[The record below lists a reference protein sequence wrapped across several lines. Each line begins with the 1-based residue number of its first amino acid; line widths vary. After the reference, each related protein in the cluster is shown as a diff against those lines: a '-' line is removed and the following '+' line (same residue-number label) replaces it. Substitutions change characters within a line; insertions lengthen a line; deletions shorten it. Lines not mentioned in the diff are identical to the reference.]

1 MKTKEWYRKGMTALC
16 MVGLSMTIAGCS
28 GYQKTDADA
37 ETSQETDIEE
47 ETSKTTESKD
57 KSEADE
63 NDADADEIK
72 EAADELLSD
81 ALNKEE
87 TKTPDLTNATK
98 ITLSDQNI
106 DVSGEGVEV
115 SDNEISIVKGGS
127 YLITGTLSDGN
138 VVVNAPDEEV
148 ILVLDQA
155 EITSS
160 DTSALYV
167 YKSEETTVYLAE
179 GSTNTLT
186 DAAEYSYDGEYASED
201 DDEPNA
207 CVYSKSDL
215 VIAGKGTLTV
225 KANYK
230 NGITGKDDL
239 VIENATLF
247 VDAVNHGV
255 TGKDNCIVKNADLT
269 ITSTKDALRSTND
282 SDEEKGNIVVTG
294 SSLKIDSDE
303 DGIQAENIL
312 VMNESTCDVK
322 TGDGG
327 TVTKKAGN
335 MAMGAPG
342 ADRMRP
348 DDSGNDQNG
357 ADDSQSQSNMGDNQ
371 KNMGGNQPDN
381 SQNNTGDNQN
391 DLGGNQPDNSGN
403 NQNSTDTSQKNIDK
417 NQNNTGNDEKNTD
430 ENENTTSDSQ
440 DDTSMKGIKG
450 IQGIV
455 VYNGTYQFDCEDDA
469 IHSNGVVIIEDGSYE
484 IATGDDAIHA
494 DDAVVVEDGNI
505 EISECYEGIEG
516 KTVDIHGGTIN
527 ITSEDD
533 GINAA
538 DGSSSAEGGQ
548 APFQATEGCY
558 IQISGGVINIDADGD
573 GVDSNGDLYVSGGEL
588 YISGPENDGNS
599 ALDYDGSASISGGI
613 VVAAGYSGMAQNFGS
628 DSTQGSILVTF
639 DTALTD
645 TSSMEIILTDE
656 SGQTLLS
663 YTPAKS
669 YKCVVLSCPELAAG
683 NTYTVSAG
691 DQSTEVTMDSLI
703 YGETKGMGGTGGMGK
718 PGDDMGA
725 PDGTDRPE
733 LPEGMEPPEGM
744 EKPDGMEPPDGTERP
759 EKPDGTAPSEKTD
772 QNTDNKQ

>member
-16 MVGLSMTIAGCS
+16 MVGLSVTMAGCS
-28 GYQKTDADA
+28 GYQKTDTGA
-37 ETSQETDIEE
+37 ETST
-47 ETSKTTESKD
+47 TTESKD
-57 KSEADE
+57 QSDADE
-63 NDADADEIK
+63 NSADTDEIK
-72 EAADELLSD
+72 KAADELLSE

-87 TKTPDLTNATK
+87 TKEPDLVNAAK

-106 DVSGEGVEV
+106 DVSGEGVDV
-115 SDNEISIVKGGS
+115 ADGEISIVKGGT

-148 ILVLDQA
+148 VLVLDQA

-186 DAAEYSYDGEYASED
+186 DAASYSYDGEYASED

-239 VIENATLF
+239 VIENATVT

-255 TGKDNCIVKNADLT
+255 TGKDDCIVKNADLT

-294 SSLKIDSDE
+294 SGLKIDSDE

-322 TGDGG
+322 TH
-327 TVTKKAGN
+327 
-335 MAMGAPG
+335 
-342 ADRMRP
+342 
-348 DDSGNDQNG
+348 
-357 ADDSQSQSNMGDNQ
+357 
-371 KNMGGNQPDN
+371 
-381 SQNNTGDNQN
+381 NT
-391 DLGGNQPDNSGN
+391 
-403 NQNSTDTSQKNIDK
+403 I
-417 NQNNTGNDEKNTD
+417 
-430 ENENTTSDSQ
+430 SDSQ
-440 DDTSMKGIKG
+440 DDTSLKGIKG

-455 VYNGTYQFDCEDDA
+455 VYNGTYRFDCEDDA

-484 IATGDDAIHA
+484 ITAGDDAIHA

-505 EISECYEGIEG
+505 EINECYEGIEG
-516 KTVDIHGGTIN
+516 KTIDINGGTIN

-538 DGSSSAEGGQ
+538 DGSASGEGGQ

-558 IQISGGVINIDADGD
+558 VRIAGGVISIDAKGD
-573 GVDSNGDLYVSGGEL
+573 GVDTNGTLHVSGGEL
-588 YISGPENDGNS
+588 YVSGPENDGNS

-613 VVAAGYSGMAQNFGS
+613 VAAAGYSGMAQNFGS
-628 DSTQGSILVTF
+628 DSTQGSIMVTF
-639 DTALTD
+639 DTALTE
-645 TSSMEIILTDE
+645 TSEMEITLTDE
-656 SGQTLLS
+656 SGKTLLT

-669 YKCVVLSCPELAAG
+669 YNCVVLSCPELAVG

-691 DQSTEVTMDSLI
+691 EQSKEATMDSLI
-703 YGETKGMGGTGGMGK
+703 YGETKGMGGPGGMGK
-718 PGDDMGA
+718 HGGDMEA
-725 PDGTDRPE
+725 PDGTERPE
-733 LPEGMEPPEGM
+733 LPEGMEPPEGTERPAVT
-744 EKPDGMEPPDGTERP
+744 EKPNGMEPPDGAEGTKNSEDMGSS
-759 EKPDGTAPSEKTD
+759 EKTDQKTD

>member
-16 MVGLSMTIAGCS
+16 MVGLSVTMAGCS
-28 GYQKTDADA
+28 GYQKTDTGA
-37 ETSQETDIEE
+37 ETSQETDIKE
-47 ETSKTTESKD
+47 ETSTTTESKD
-57 KSEADE
+57 QSDADE
-63 NDADADEIK
+63 NSADTDEIK
-72 EAADELLSD
+72 KAADELLSE

-87 TKTPDLTNATK
+87 TKEPDLVNAAK

-106 DVSGEGVEV
+106 DVSGEGVDV
-115 SDNEISIVKGGS
+115 ADGEISIVKGGT

-148 ILVLDQA
+148 VLVLDQA

-186 DAAEYSYDGEYASED
+186 DAASYSYDGEYASED

-239 VIENATLF
+239 VIENATVT

-255 TGKDNCIVKNADLT
+255 TGKDDCIVKNADLA

-294 SSLKIDSDE
+294 SGLKLDSDE

-312 VMNESTCDVK
+312 VMNESTCDIK
-322 TGDGG
+322 TH
-327 TVTKKAGN
+327 
-335 MAMGAPG
+335 
-342 ADRMRP
+342 
-348 DDSGNDQNG
+348 
-357 ADDSQSQSNMGDNQ
+357 
-371 KNMGGNQPDN
+371 
-381 SQNNTGDNQN
+381 NT
-391 DLGGNQPDNSGN
+391 
-403 NQNSTDTSQKNIDK
+403 I
-417 NQNNTGNDEKNTD
+417 
-430 ENENTTSDSQ
+430 SDSQ
-440 DDTSMKGIKG
+440 DDTSLKGIKG

-455 VYNGTYQFDCEDDA
+455 VYNGIYRFDCEDDA
-469 IHSNGVVIIEDGSYE
+469 VHSNGVVIIEDGSYE
-484 IATGDDAIHA
+484 IAAGDDAIHA

-505 EISECYEGIEG
+505 EINECYEGIEG
-516 KTVDIHGGTIN
+516 KTIDINGGTIN
-527 ITSEDD
+527 IISEDD

-538 DGSSSAEGGQ
+538 DGSSSGEGDQ
-548 APFQATEGCY
+548 APFQAAEGCY
-558 IQISGGVINIDADGD
+558 VRIAGGVTSIDAKGD
-573 GVDSNGDLYVSGGEL
+573 GVDTNGTLHVSGGEL
-588 YISGPENDGNS
+588 YVSGPENDGNS

-613 VVAAGYSGMAQNFGS
+613 VAAAGYSGMAQNFGS
-628 DSTQGSILVTF
+628 NSTQGSIMVTF
-639 DTALTD
+639 DTALTEA
-645 TSSMEIILTDE
+645 SEMEITLTDE
-656 SGQTLLS
+656 SGKTLLT

-669 YKCVVLSCPELAAG
+669 YNCVVLSCPELAVG

-691 DQSTEVTMDSLI
+691 EQSVEVTMDSLI
-703 YGETKGMGGTGGMGK
+703 YGETKGMGGPGGMGR
-718 PGDDMGA
+718 PDGDMEA
-725 PDGTDRPE
+725 PDGTERPE

-744 EKPDGMEPPDGTERP
+744 ERPDGTEKPNGVEPPDGAEGLKNP
-759 EKPDGTAPSEKTD
+759 EDMGSSEKTDQKTD

>member
-16 MVGLSMTIAGCS
+16 MVGLSVTMAGCS
-28 GYQKTDADA
+28 GYQKTDTGA
-37 ETSQETDIEE
+37 ETSQETDIKE
-47 ETSKTTESKD
+47 ETSTTTESKD
-57 KSEADE
+57 QSDADE
-63 NDADADEIK
+63 NSADTDEIK
-72 EAADELLSD
+72 KAADELLSE

-87 TKTPDLTNATK
+87 TKEPDLVNAAK

-106 DVSGEGVEV
+106 DVSGEGVDV
-115 SDNEISIVKGGS
+115 ADGEISIVKGGT

-148 ILVLDQA
+148 VLVLDQA

-186 DAAEYSYDGEYASED
+186 DAASYSYDGEYASED

-239 VIENATLF
+239 VIENATVT

-255 TGKDNCIVKNADLT
+255 TGKDDCIVKNADLA

-294 SSLKIDSDE
+294 SGLKLDSDE

-312 VMNESTCDVK
+312 VMNESTCDIK
-322 TGDGG
+322 TH
-327 TVTKKAGN
+327 
-335 MAMGAPG
+335 
-342 ADRMRP
+342 
-348 DDSGNDQNG
+348 
-357 ADDSQSQSNMGDNQ
+357 
-371 KNMGGNQPDN
+371 
-381 SQNNTGDNQN
+381 NT
-391 DLGGNQPDNSGN
+391 
-403 NQNSTDTSQKNIDK
+403 I
-417 NQNNTGNDEKNTD
+417 
-430 ENENTTSDSQ
+430 SDSQ
-440 DDTSMKGIKG
+440 DDTSLKGIKG

-455 VYNGTYQFDCEDDA
+455 VYNGIYRFDCEDDA
-469 IHSNGVVIIEDGSYE
+469 VHSNGVVIIEDGSYE
-484 IATGDDAIHA
+484 IAAGDDAIHA

-505 EISECYEGIEG
+505 EINECYEGIEG
-516 KTVDIHGGTIN
+516 KTIDINGGTIN
-527 ITSEDD
+527 IISEDD

-538 DGSSSAEGGQ
+538 DGSSSGEGDQ
-548 APFQATEGCY
+548 APFQAAEGCY
-558 IQISGGVINIDADGD
+558 VRIAGGVTSIDAKGD
-573 GVDSNGDLYVSGGEL
+573 GVDTNGTLHVSGGEL
-588 YISGPENDGNS
+588 YVSGPENDGNS

-613 VVAAGYSGMAQNFGS
+613 VAAAGYSGMAQNFGS
-628 DSTQGSILVTF
+628 NSTQGSIMVTF
-639 DTALTD
+639 DTALTEA
-645 TSSMEIILTDE
+645 SEMEITLTDE
-656 SGQTLLS
+656 SGKTLLT

-669 YKCVVLSCPELAAG
+669 YNCVVLSCPELAVG

-691 DQSTEVTMDSLI
+691 EQSVEVTMDSLI
-703 YGETKGMGGTGGMGK
+703 YGETKGMGGPGGMGR
-718 PGDDMGA
+718 PDGDMEA
-725 PDGTDRPE
+725 PDGTERPELPEGMEAPDGTERPE

-744 EKPDGMEPPDGTERP
+744 ERPDGTEKPNGVEPPDGAEGLKNP
-759 EKPDGTAPSEKTD
+759 EDMGSSEKTDQKTD

>member
-1 MKTKEWYRKGMTALC
+1 MKTKEWYRKGMTTLC
-16 MVGLSMTIAGCS
+16 MVGLSVTMAGCN
-28 GYQKTDADA
+28 GYEKTDTGA
-37 ETSQETDIEE
+37 ETSQETEIKE
-47 ETSKTTESKD
+47 ETSTTTESKD
-57 KSEADE
+57 QSDADE
-63 NDADADEIK
+63 NSADMDEIK
-72 EAADELLSD
+72 KAADELLSE

-87 TKTPDLTNATK
+87 TKEPDLVNATK

-115 SDNEISIVKGGS
+115 DGGEISIVKGGT

-148 ILVLDQA
+148 VLVLDQA

-186 DAAEYSYDGEYASED
+186 DAASYSYDGEYASED

-239 VIENATLF
+239 VIENATVT

-255 TGKDNCIVKNADLT
+255 TGKDDCIVKNADLT

-294 SSLKIDSDE
+294 SGLKLDSDE

-322 TGDGG
+322 TH
-327 TVTKKAGN
+327 
-335 MAMGAPG
+335 
-342 ADRMRP
+342 
-348 DDSGNDQNG
+348 
-357 ADDSQSQSNMGDNQ
+357 
-371 KNMGGNQPDN
+371 
-381 SQNNTGDNQN
+381 NTIN
-391 DLGGNQPDNSGN
+391 
-403 NQNSTDTSQKNIDK
+403 
-417 NQNNTGNDEKNTD
+417 
-430 ENENTTSDSQ
+430 DSQ
-440 DDTSMKGIKG
+440 DDTSLKGIKG

-455 VYNGTYQFDCEDDA
+455 VYSGTYRFDCEDDA

-484 IATGDDAIHA
+484 IAAGDDAIHA

-505 EISECYEGIEG
+505 EINECYEGIEG
-516 KTVDIHGGTIN
+516 KTIDINGGTIN

-538 DGSSSAEGGQ
+538 DGSSFGEGGQ

-558 IQISGGVINIDADGD
+558 VRIAGGVTSIDAKGD
-573 GVDSNGDLYVSGGEL
+573 GVDTNGPLHVSGGEL
-588 YISGPENDGNS
+588 YVSGPENDGNS

-613 VVAAGYSGMAQNFGS
+613 VAAAGYSGMAQNFGS
-628 DSTQGSILVTF
+628 DSTQGSIMVTF
-639 DTALTD
+639 DTALTE
-645 TSSMEIILTDE
+645 TSEMEITLTDE
-656 SGQTLLS
+656 SGKTLLT

-669 YKCVVLSCPELAAG
+669 YNCVVLSCPELAVG

-691 DQSTEVTMDSLI
+691 EQSVEVTMDSLI
-703 YGETKGMGGTGGMGK
+703 YGETKGMGGPGGMGR
-718 PGDDMGA
+718 PDGDMEAPDGTERPELPEGMEA

-744 EKPDGMEPPDGTERP
+744 ERPDGTEKPNGMEPPDGAEGP
-759 EKPDGTAPSEKTD
+759 ENPEDMGSSEKTDQKTD

>member
-16 MVGLSMTIAGCS
+16 MVGLSVTMAGCS
-28 GYQKTDADA
+28 GYQKTDTGA
-37 ETSQETDIEE
+37 ETSQETDIKE
-47 ETSKTTESKD
+47 ETSTTTETKD
-57 KSEADE
+57 QSDADE
-63 NDADADEIK
+63 NSVDTDEIK
-72 EAADELLSD
+72 KAADELLSE

-87 TKTPDLTNATK
+87 TKEPDLVNATK

-115 SDNEISIVKGGS
+115 ADGEISIVKGGT

-148 ILVLDQA
+148 VLVLDQA

-186 DAAEYSYDGEYASED
+186 DAASYSYDGEYASED

-239 VIENATLF
+239 VIENATVT

-255 TGKDNCIVKNADLT
+255 TGKDDCIVKNADLT

-294 SSLKIDSDE
+294 SGLKIDSDE

-312 VMNESTCDVK
+312 VMNERTCDVK
-322 TGDGG
+322 TH
-327 TVTKKAGN
+327 
-335 MAMGAPG
+335 
-342 ADRMRP
+342 
-348 DDSGNDQNG
+348 
-357 ADDSQSQSNMGDNQ
+357 
-371 KNMGGNQPDN
+371 
-381 SQNNTGDNQN
+381 
-391 DLGGNQPDNSGN
+391 
-403 NQNSTDTSQKNIDK
+403 
-417 NQNNTGNDEKNTD
+417 
-430 ENENTTSDSQ
+430 NTTSDSQ

-455 VYNGTYQFDCEDDA
+455 VYSGTYRFDCEDDA
-469 IHSNGVVIIEDGSYE
+469 VHSNGVVIIEDGSCE
-484 IATGDDAIHA
+484 ITAGDDAIHA

-505 EISECYEGIEG
+505 EINECYEGIEG
-516 KTVDIHGGTIN
+516 KTIDINGGTIN

-538 DGSSSAEGGQ
+538 DGSSSGEGGQ

-558 IQISGGVINIDADGD
+558 VRIAGGVTSIDAKGD
-573 GVDSNGDLYVSGGEL
+573 GVDTNGTLYVSGGEL
-588 YISGPENDGNS
+588 YVSGPENDGNS

-613 VVAAGYSGMAQNFGS
+613 VAAAGYSGMAQNFGS
-628 DSTQGSILVTF
+628 DSTQGSIMVTF
-639 DTALTD
+639 DTALTEV
-645 TSSMEIILTDE
+645 SEMEITLTDE
-656 SGQTLLS
+656 SGKTLLT

-669 YKCVVLSCPELAAG
+669 YNCVVLSCPELAVG

-691 DQSTEVTMDSLI
+691 EQSKEATMDSLI
-703 YGETKGMGGTGGMGK
+703 YGETKGMGGPGGMGR
-718 PGDDMGA
+718 PDGDMEA
-725 PDGTDRPE
+725 PDGTERPE

-744 EKPDGMEPPDGTERP
+744 ERPDGTEKPNGMEPPDWAEGLKNP
-759 EKPDGTAPSEKTD
+759 EDMGSSEKTD

>member
-16 MVGLSMTIAGCS
+16 MVGLSVTMAGCS
-28 GYQKTDADA
+28 GYQKTDTGA
-37 ETSQETDIEE
+37 ETST
-47 ETSKTTESKD
+47 TTESKD
-57 KSEADE
+57 QSDADE
-63 NDADADEIK
+63 NSADTDEIK
-72 EAADELLSD
+72 KAADELLSE

-87 TKTPDLTNATK
+87 TKEPDLVNAAK

-106 DVSGEGVEV
+106 DVSGEGVDV
-115 SDNEISIVKGGS
+115 ADGEISIVKGGT

-148 ILVLDQA
+148 VLVLDQA

-186 DAAEYSYDGEYASED
+186 DAASYSYDGEYASED

-239 VIENATLF
+239 VIENATVT

-255 TGKDNCIVKNADLT
+255 TGKDDCIVKNADLT

-294 SSLKIDSDE
+294 SGLKIDSDE

-322 TGDGG
+322 TH
-327 TVTKKAGN
+327 
-335 MAMGAPG
+335 
-342 ADRMRP
+342 
-348 DDSGNDQNG
+348 
-357 ADDSQSQSNMGDNQ
+357 
-371 KNMGGNQPDN
+371 
-381 SQNNTGDNQN
+381 NT
-391 DLGGNQPDNSGN
+391 
-403 NQNSTDTSQKNIDK
+403 I
-417 NQNNTGNDEKNTD
+417 
-430 ENENTTSDSQ
+430 SDSQ
-440 DDTSMKGIKG
+440 DDTSLKGIKG

-455 VYNGTYQFDCEDDA
+455 VYSGTYRFDCEDDA
-469 IHSNGVVIIEDGSYE
+469 IHSNGVVIIEEGSYE

-505 EISECYEGIEG
+505 EINECYEGIEG
-516 KTVDIHGGTIN
+516 KTIDINGGTIN
-527 ITSEDD
+527 IISEDD

-538 DGSSSAEGGQ
+538 DGSASGEGGQ

-558 IQISGGVINIDADGD
+558 VRIAGGVTSIDAKGD
-573 GVDSNGDLYVSGGEL
+573 GVDTNGTLHVSGGEL
-588 YISGPENDGNS
+588 YVSGPENDGNS

-613 VVAAGYSGMAQNFGS
+613 VAAAGYSGMAQNFGS
-628 DSTQGSILVTF
+628 DSTQGSIMVTF
-639 DTALTD
+639 DTALTE
-645 TSSMEIILTDE
+645 TSEMEITLTDE
-656 SGQTLLS
+656 SGKTLLT

-669 YKCVVLSCPELAAG
+669 YNCVVLSCPELAVG

-691 DQSTEVTMDSLI
+691 EQSKEATMDSLI
-703 YGETKGMGGTGGMGK
+703 YGETKGMGGPGGMGK
-718 PGDDMGA
+718 HGGDMEA
-725 PDGTDRPE
+725 PDGTERPE

-744 EKPDGMEPPDGTERP
+744 ERPDGTEKPNGMEPPDGAEGLKNP
-759 EKPDGTAPSEKTD
+759 EDVGSSEKTDQKTD

>member
-1 MKTKEWYRKGMTALC
+1 MLLIFYKGKCNIRTGSS
-16 MVGLSMTIAGCS
+16 VFDGIVQQNGL
-28 GYQKTDADA
+28 K
-37 ETSQETDIEE
+37 
-47 ETSKTTESKD
+47 K
-57 KSEADE
+57 
-63 NDADADEIK
+63 
-72 EAADELLSD
+72 AADELLSD

-87 TKTPDLTNATK
+87 TKEPKLVNATK

-106 DVSGEGVEV
+106 DVSGEGVKV
-115 SDNEISIVKGGS
+115 ADGEISIEKGGT

-148 ILVLDQA
+148 VLVLDQA

-167 YKSEETTVYLAE
+167 YESEETTVYLAE

-186 DAAEYSYDGEYASED
+186 DAASYSYDGEYASED

-239 VIENATLF
+239 VIENATVT

-255 TGKDNCIVKNADLT
+255 TGKDDCIVKNADLT

-322 TGDGG
+322 TGNGG

-357 ADDSQSQSNMGDNQ
+357 ADDSQSQSNTGD
-371 KNMGGNQPDN
+371 
-381 SQNNTGDNQN
+381 SQNNM
-391 DLGGNQPDNSGN
+391 GGNQPDNSGN
-403 NQNSTDTSQKNIDK
+403 NQNNADMSQKNIDG
-417 NQNNTGNDEKNTD
+417 NQNNTDNNQKNTD
-430 ENENTTSDSQ
+430 ENGNTTSDSQ
-440 DDTSMKGIKG
+440 DDTSLKGIKG

-455 VYNGTYQFDCEDDA
+455 VYNGTYRFDCEDDA
-469 IHSNGVVIIEDGSYE
+469 IHSNGVVIIEDGSCE
-484 IATGDDAIHA
+484 IATGGDAIHA
-494 DDAVVVEDGNI
+494 DDAVDVEDGNI
-505 EISECYEGIEG
+505 EINECYEGIEG
-516 KTVDIHGGTIN
+516 KTIDINGGTIN
-527 ITSEDD
+527 IISEDD

-538 DGSSSAEGGQ
+538 DGSSSGEGGQ

-558 IQISGGVINIDADGD
+558 VRIAGGVTSIDAKGD
-573 GVDSNGDLYVSGGEL
+573 GVDTNGTLHVSDGEL
-588 YISGPENDGNS
+588 YVSGPENDGNS

-613 VVAAGYSGMAQNFGS
+613 VAAAGYSGMAQNFGS
-628 DSTQGSILVTF
+628 DSTQGSIMVTF
-639 DTALTD
+639 DTALTEA
-645 TSSMEIILTDE
+645 SEMEITLTDE
-656 SGQTLLS
+656 SGKTLLT

-669 YKCVVLSCPELAAG
+669 YNCVVLSCPELAVG
-683 NTYTVSAG
+683 NTYAVSA
-691 DQSTEVTMDSLI
+691 
-703 YGETKGMGGTGGMGK
+703 
-718 PGDDMGA
+718 
-725 PDGTDRPE
+725 
-733 LPEGMEPPEGM
+733 
-744 EKPDGMEPPDGTERP
+744 
-759 EKPDGTAPSEKTD
+759 
-772 QNTDNKQ
+772 

>member
-1 MKTKEWYRKGMTALC
+1 MKTKEWYKRGMTALC

-37 ETSQETDIEE
+37 ETSQETDIKE
-47 ETSKTTESKD
+47 ETATAMESKD
-57 KSEADE
+57 KSDADE

-87 TKTPDLTNATK
+87 TKEPDLANATK

-106 DVSGEGVEV
+106 DVSGDGVEV
-115 SDNEISIVKGGS
+115 ADGEISIVKGGT
-127 YLITGTLSDGN
+127 YLITGTLTDGN

-148 ILVLDQA
+148 VLVLDQA

-160 DTSALYV
+160 DNSALYV
-167 YKSEETTVYLAE
+167 YKSEETAIYLAE

-186 DAAEYSYDGEYASED
+186 DVASYSYDGEYASED

-239 VIENATLF
+239 VIENVTVT
-247 VDAVNHGV
+247 VDALNHGV

-282 SDEEKGNIVVTG
+282 SDEDKGNIVVTG
-294 SSLKIDSDE
+294 SSLKIDTDE

-342 ADRMRP
+342 AD
-348 DDSGNDQNG
+348 
-357 ADDSQSQSNMGDNQ
+357 
-371 KNMGGNQPDN
+371 
-381 SQNNTGDNQN
+381 
-391 DLGGNQPDNSGN
+391 
-403 NQNSTDTSQKNIDK
+403 
-417 NQNNTGNDEKNTD
+417 E
-430 ENENTTSDSQ
+430 SQ

-505 EISECYEGIEG
+505 KINECYEGIEG
-516 KTVDIHGGTIN
+516 KTIDINGGTIN

-538 DGSSSAEGGQ
+538 DGSSSGEGGQ
-548 APFQATEGCY
+548 APFQVTEGCY
-558 IQISGGVINIDADGD
+558 IQINGGVINIDADGD

-599 ALDYDGSASISGGI
+599 ALDYDGSASVSGGI
-613 VVAAGYSGMAQNFGS
+613 VAAAGYSGMAQNFGS
-628 DSTQGSILVTF
+628 DSTQGSIMVSF
-639 DTALTD
+639 DNALTED
-645 TSSMEIILTDE
+645 SEMEITLTDE
-656 SGQTLLS
+656 SGKTLLS
-663 YTPAKS
+663 YTPSKS
-669 YKCVVLSCPELAAG
+669 YDCVVLSCHELAVG

-691 DQSTEVTMDSLI
+691 EQSTEVTMDSLI
-703 YGETKGMGGTGGMGK
+703 YGETKGMGGPGDMGK
-718 PGDDMGA
+718 PGGDMEA

-733 LPEGMEPPEGM
+733 LPDGMEPPEGM
-744 EKPDGMEPPDGTERP
+744 EKPDGMEPPDGSERL
-759 EKPDGTAPSEKTD
+759 EKPDGMEPTEKTD
-772 QNTDNKQ
+772 

>member
-16 MVGLSMTIAGCS
+16 MVGLSVTMAGCS
-28 GYQKTDADA
+28 GYQKTYTGA
-37 ETSQETDIEE
+37 ETST
-47 ETSKTTESKD
+47 TTESKD
-57 KSEADE
+57 QSDADE
-63 NDADADEIK
+63 NSADTDEIK
-72 EAADELLSD
+72 KAADELLSEV
-81 ALNKEE
+81 LNKEE
-87 TKTPDLTNATK
+87 TKEPDLVNAAK

-115 SDNEISIVKGGS
+115 ADGEISIVKGGT

-148 ILVLDQA
+148 VLVLDQA

-186 DAAEYSYDGEYASED
+186 DAASYSYDGEYASED

-239 VIENATLF
+239 VIENATVT

-255 TGKDNCIVKNADLT
+255 TGKDDCIVKNADLT

-294 SSLKIDSDE
+294 SGLKIDSDE

-322 TGDGG
+322 TH
-327 TVTKKAGN
+327 
-335 MAMGAPG
+335 
-342 ADRMRP
+342 
-348 DDSGNDQNG
+348 
-357 ADDSQSQSNMGDNQ
+357 
-371 KNMGGNQPDN
+371 
-381 SQNNTGDNQN
+381 NT
-391 DLGGNQPDNSGN
+391 
-403 NQNSTDTSQKNIDK
+403 I
-417 NQNNTGNDEKNTD
+417 
-430 ENENTTSDSQ
+430 SDSQ
-440 DDTSMKGIKG
+440 DDTSLKGIKG

-455 VYNGTYQFDCEDDA
+455 VYNGTYRFDCEDDA

-484 IATGDDAIHA
+484 ITAGDDAIHA

-505 EISECYEGIEG
+505 EINECYEGIEG
-516 KTVDIHGGTIN
+516 KTIDINGGTIN

-538 DGSSSAEGGQ
+538 DGSASGEGGQ

-558 IQISGGVINIDADGD
+558 VRIAGGVTSIDAKGD
-573 GVDSNGDLYVSGGEL
+573 GVDTNGTLHVSGGEL
-588 YISGPENDGNS
+588 YVSGPENDGNS

-613 VVAAGYSGMAQNFGS
+613 VAAAGYSGMAQNFGS
-628 DSTQGSILVTF
+628 DSTQGSIMVTF
-639 DTALTD
+639 DTALTEA
-645 TSSMEIILTDE
+645 SEMEITLTDE
-656 SGQTLLS
+656 SGKTLLT

-669 YKCVVLSCPELAAG
+669 YSCVVLSCPELAVG

-691 DQSTEVTMDSLI
+691 EQSVEVTMDSLI
-703 YGETKGMGGTGGMGK
+703 YGETKGMGGPGGMGR
-718 PGDDMGA
+718 PDGDMEA
-725 PDGTDRPE
+725 PDGTERPE

-744 EKPDGMEPPDGTERP
+744 ERPDGTEKPNGMEPPDGAEGLKNP
-759 EKPDGTAPSEKTD
+759 ENMGSSEKTD

>member
-16 MVGLSMTIAGCS
+16 MVGLSVTMAGCS
-28 GYQKTDADA
+28 GYQKTDTGA
-37 ETSQETDIEE
+37 ETST
-47 ETSKTTESKD
+47 TTESKD
-57 KSEADE
+57 QSDTDE
-63 NDADADEIK
+63 NSADTDEIK
-72 EAADELLSD
+72 KAADELLSE

-87 TKTPDLTNATK
+87 TKEPDLVNAAK

-115 SDNEISIVKGGS
+115 ADGEISIVKGGT

-138 VVVNAPDEEV
+138 VVVNASDEEV
-148 ILVLDQA
+148 VLVLDQA

-186 DAAEYSYDGEYASED
+186 DAASYSYDGEYASED

-239 VIENATLF
+239 VIENATVT

-255 TGKDNCIVKNADLT
+255 TGKDDCIVKNADLT

-294 SSLKIDSDE
+294 SGLKLDSDE

-322 TGDGG
+322 TH
-327 TVTKKAGN
+327 
-335 MAMGAPG
+335 
-342 ADRMRP
+342 
-348 DDSGNDQNG
+348 
-357 ADDSQSQSNMGDNQ
+357 
-371 KNMGGNQPDN
+371 
-381 SQNNTGDNQN
+381 NT
-391 DLGGNQPDNSGN
+391 
-403 NQNSTDTSQKNIDK
+403 I
-417 NQNNTGNDEKNTD
+417 
-430 ENENTTSDSQ
+430 SDSQ
-440 DDTSMKGIKG
+440 DDTSLKGIKG

-455 VYNGTYQFDCEDDA
+455 VYSGTYRFDCEDDA

-484 IATGDDAIHA
+484 IAAGDDAIHA
-494 DDAVVVEDGNI
+494 DNAVVVEDGNI
-505 EISECYEGIEG
+505 EINECYEGIEG
-516 KTVDIHGGTIN
+516 KTIDINGGTIN
-527 ITSEDD
+527 IISEDD

-538 DGSSSAEGGQ
+538 DGSASGEGGQ

-558 IQISGGVINIDADGD
+558 VRIAGGVTSIDAKGD
-573 GVDSNGDLYVSGGEL
+573 GVDTNGTLHVSGGEL
-588 YISGPENDGNS
+588 YVSGPENDGNS

-613 VVAAGYSGMAQNFGS
+613 VAAAGYSGMAQNFGS
-628 DSTQGSILVTF
+628 DSTQGSIMVTF
-639 DTALTD
+639 DTALTE
-645 TSSMEIILTDE
+645 TSEMEITLTDE
-656 SGQTLLS
+656 SGKTLLT

-669 YKCVVLSCPELAAG
+669 YNCVVLSCPELAVG

-691 DQSTEVTMDSLI
+691 EQSKEATMDSLI
-703 YGETKGMGGTGGMGK
+703 YGETKGMGGPGGMGR
-718 PGDDMGA
+718 PDGDMEAPDGTKRPELPEGMEA

-733 LPEGMEPPEGM
+733 LPEGMEPPEGTERPAVT
-744 EKPDGMEPPDGTERP
+744 EKPNGMEPPDGAEGTKNSEDMGSS
-759 EKPDGTAPSEKTD
+759 EKTDQKTD

>member
-16 MVGLSMTIAGCS
+16 MVGLSVTMAGCS
-28 GYQKTDADA
+28 GYQKTDTGA
-37 ETSQETDIEE
+37 ETST
-47 ETSKTTESKD
+47 TTESKD
-57 KSEADE
+57 QY
-63 NDADADEIK
+63 DADKNSADTDEIRK
-72 EAADELLSD
+72 AADELLSE

-87 TKTPDLTNATK
+87 TKEPDLVNATK

-115 SDNEISIVKGGS
+115 AEGEISIVKGGT

-148 ILVLDQA
+148 VLVLDQA

-186 DAAEYSYDGEYASED
+186 DAASYSYDGEYASED

-239 VIENATLF
+239 VIENATVT

-255 TGKDNCIVKNADLT
+255 TGKDDCIVKNADLT

-294 SSLKIDSDE
+294 SGLKIDSDE

-322 TGDGG
+322 TH
-327 TVTKKAGN
+327 
-335 MAMGAPG
+335 
-342 ADRMRP
+342 
-348 DDSGNDQNG
+348 
-357 ADDSQSQSNMGDNQ
+357 
-371 KNMGGNQPDN
+371 
-381 SQNNTGDNQN
+381 NT
-391 DLGGNQPDNSGN
+391 
-403 NQNSTDTSQKNIDK
+403 I
-417 NQNNTGNDEKNTD
+417 
-430 ENENTTSDSQ
+430 SDSQ
-440 DDTSMKGIKG
+440 DDTSLKGIKG

-455 VYNGTYQFDCEDDA
+455 VYNGIYRFDCEDDA
-469 IHSNGVVIIEDGSYE
+469 VHSNGVVIIEDGSYE
-484 IATGDDAIHA
+484 IAAGDDAIHA

-505 EISECYEGIEG
+505 EINECYEGIEG
-516 KTVDIHGGTIN
+516 KTIDINGGTIN
-527 ITSEDD
+527 IISEDD

-538 DGSSSAEGGQ
+538 DGSSSGEGDQ
-548 APFQATEGCY
+548 APFQAAEGCY
-558 IQISGGVINIDADGD
+558 VRIAGGVTSIDAKGD
-573 GVDSNGDLYVSGGEL
+573 GVDTNGTLHVSGGEL
-588 YISGPENDGNS
+588 YVSGPENDGNS

-613 VVAAGYSGMAQNFGS
+613 VAAAGYSGMAQNFGS
-628 DSTQGSILVTF
+628 NSTQGSIMVIF
-639 DTALTD
+639 DTALTEA
-645 TSSMEIILTDE
+645 SEMEITLTDE
-656 SGQTLLS
+656 SGKTLLT

-669 YKCVVLSCPELAAG
+669 YNCVVLSCPELAVG

-691 DQSTEVTMDSLI
+691 EQSVEVTMDSLI
-703 YGETKGMGGTGGMGK
+703 YGETKGMGGPGGMGR
-718 PGDDMGA
+718 PDGDMEA
-725 PDGTDRPE
+725 PDGTERPELPEGMEAPDGTERPE
-733 LPEGMEPPEGM
+733 LPEGMEPPEGTERPDGT
-744 EKPDGMEPPDGTERP
+744 EKPNGVEPPDGAEGLKNP
-759 EKPDGTAPSEKTD
+759 EDMGSSEKTDQKTD

>member
-16 MVGLSMTIAGCS
+16 MVGLSVTMAGCS
-28 GYQKTDADA
+28 GYQKTDTGA
-37 ETSQETDIEE
+37 ETSQETDIKE
-47 ETSKTTESKD
+47 ETSTTTESKD
-57 KSEADE
+57 QSDADE
-63 NDADADEIK
+63 NSADTDEIK
-72 EAADELLSD
+72 KAADELLSE

-87 TKTPDLTNATK
+87 TKEPDLVNAAK

-106 DVSGEGVEV
+106 DVSGEGVDV
-115 SDNEISIVKGGS
+115 ADGEISIVKGGT

-148 ILVLDQA
+148 VLVLDQA

-186 DAAEYSYDGEYASED
+186 DAASYSYDGEYASED

-239 VIENATLF
+239 VIENATVT

-255 TGKDNCIVKNADLT
+255 TGKDDCIVKNADLA

-294 SSLKIDSDE
+294 SGLKLDSDE

-312 VMNESTCDVK
+312 VMNESTCDIK
-322 TGDGG
+322 TH
-327 TVTKKAGN
+327 
-335 MAMGAPG
+335 
-342 ADRMRP
+342 
-348 DDSGNDQNG
+348 
-357 ADDSQSQSNMGDNQ
+357 
-371 KNMGGNQPDN
+371 
-381 SQNNTGDNQN
+381 NT
-391 DLGGNQPDNSGN
+391 
-403 NQNSTDTSQKNIDK
+403 I
-417 NQNNTGNDEKNTD
+417 
-430 ENENTTSDSQ
+430 SDSQ
-440 DDTSMKGIKG
+440 DDTSLKGIKG

-455 VYNGTYQFDCEDDA
+455 VYNGIYRFDCEDDA
-469 IHSNGVVIIEDGSYE
+469 VHSNGVVIIEDGSYE
-484 IATGDDAIHA
+484 IAAGDDAIHA

-505 EISECYEGIEG
+505 EINECYEGIEG
-516 KTVDIHGGTIN
+516 KTIDINGGTIN
-527 ITSEDD
+527 IISEDD

-538 DGSSSAEGGQ
+538 DGSSSGEGDQ
-548 APFQATEGCY
+548 APFQAAEGCY
-558 IQISGGVINIDADGD
+558 VRIAGGVTSIDAKGD
-573 GVDSNGDLYVSGGEL
+573 VVDTNGTLHVSGGEL
-588 YISGPENDGNS
+588 YVSGPENDGNS

-613 VVAAGYSGMAQNFGS
+613 VAAAGYSGMAQNFGS
-628 DSTQGSILVTF
+628 NSTQGSIMVTF
-639 DTALTD
+639 DTALTEA
-645 TSSMEIILTDE
+645 SEMEITLTDE
-656 SGQTLLS
+656 SGKTLLT

-669 YKCVVLSCPELAAG
+669 YNCVVLSCPELAVG

-691 DQSTEVTMDSLI
+691 EQSVEVTMDSLI
-703 YGETKGMGGTGGMGK
+703 YGETKGMGGPGGMGR
-718 PGDDMGA
+718 PDGDMEA
-725 PDGTDRPE
+725 PDGTERPELPEGMEAPDGTERPE

-744 EKPDGMEPPDGTERP
+744 ERPDGTEKPNGVEPPDGAEGLKNP
-759 EKPDGTAPSEKTD
+759 EDMGSSEKTDQKTD

>member
-1 MKTKEWYRKGMTALC
+1 M
-16 MVGLSMTIAGCS
+16 
-28 GYQKTDADA
+28 
-37 ETSQETDIEE
+37 
-47 ETSKTTESKD
+47 
-57 KSEADE
+57 
-63 NDADADEIK
+63 
-72 EAADELLSD
+72 
-81 ALNKEE
+81 
-87 TKTPDLTNATK
+87 
-98 ITLSDQNI
+98 
-106 DVSGEGVEV
+106 
-115 SDNEISIVKGGS
+115 
-127 YLITGTLSDGN
+127 
-138 VVVNAPDEEV
+138 
-148 ILVLDQA
+148 LDQA

-160 DTSALYV
+160 DNSALYV
-167 YKSEETTVYLAE
+167 YKSEETAIYLAE

-186 DAAEYSYDGEYASED
+186 DAASYSYDGEYASED

-239 VIENATLF
+239 VIENVTVT
-247 VDAVNHGV
+247 VDALNHGV

-282 SDEEKGNIVVTG
+282 SDEDKGNIVVTG
-294 SSLKIDSDE
+294 SSLKIDTDE

-342 ADRMRP
+342 AD
-348 DDSGNDQNG
+348 
-357 ADDSQSQSNMGDNQ
+357 
-371 KNMGGNQPDN
+371 
-381 SQNNTGDNQN
+381 
-391 DLGGNQPDNSGN
+391 
-403 NQNSTDTSQKNIDK
+403 
-417 NQNNTGNDEKNTD
+417 E
-430 ENENTTSDSQ
+430 SQ

-505 EISECYEGIEG
+505 KINECYEGIEG
-516 KTVDIHGGTIN
+516 KTIDINGGTIN

-538 DGSSSAEGGQ
+538 DGPSSGEGGQ
-548 APFQATEGCY
+548 APFQVTEGCY
-558 IQISGGVINIDADGD
+558 IQINGGVINIDADGD

-599 ALDYDGSASISGGI
+599 ALDYDGSASVSGGI
-613 VVAAGYSGMAQNFGS
+613 VAAAGYSGMAQNFGS
-628 DSTQGSILVTF
+628 DSTQGSIMVSF
-639 DTALTD
+639 DNALTED
-645 TSSMEIILTDE
+645 SEMEITLTDE
-656 SGQTLLS
+656 SGKTLLS
-663 YTPAKS
+663 YTPSKS
-669 YKCVVLSCPELAAG
+669 YDCVVLSCHELAVG

-691 DQSTEVTMDSLI
+691 EQSTEVTMDSLI
-703 YGETKGMGGTGGMGK
+703 YGETKGMGGPGDMGK
-718 PGDDMGA
+718 PGGDMEA

-733 LPEGMEPPEGM
+733 LPDGMEPPEGM
-744 EKPDGMEPPDGTERP
+744 EKPDGMEPPDGSERP
-759 EKPDGTAPSEKTD
+759 EKPDGMEPTEKTD
-772 QNTDNKQ
+772 

>member
-16 MVGLSMTIAGCS
+16 MVGLSVTMAGCN
-28 GYQKTDADA
+28 GYQKTDTGA
-37 ETSQETDIEE
+37 ETSQETEIKE
-47 ETSKTTESKD
+47 ETSTTTESKD
-57 KSEADE
+57 QSDADE
-63 NDADADEIK
+63 NSADTDEIK
-72 EAADELLSD
+72 KAADELLSE

-87 TKTPDLTNATK
+87 TKEPDLVNAAK

-115 SDNEISIVKGGS
+115 DGGEISIVKGGT

-148 ILVLDQA
+148 VLVLDQA

-186 DAAEYSYDGEYASED
+186 DAASYSYDGEYASED

-239 VIENATLF
+239 VIENATVT

-255 TGKDNCIVKNADLT
+255 TGKDDCIVKNADLI

-294 SSLKIDSDE
+294 SGLKIDSDE

-322 TGDGG
+322 TH
-327 TVTKKAGN
+327 
-335 MAMGAPG
+335 
-342 ADRMRP
+342 
-348 DDSGNDQNG
+348 
-357 ADDSQSQSNMGDNQ
+357 
-371 KNMGGNQPDN
+371 
-381 SQNNTGDNQN
+381 NT
-391 DLGGNQPDNSGN
+391 
-403 NQNSTDTSQKNIDK
+403 I
-417 NQNNTGNDEKNTD
+417 
-430 ENENTTSDSQ
+430 SDSQ
-440 DDTSMKGIKG
+440 DDTSLKGIKG

-455 VYNGTYQFDCEDDA
+455 VYNGTYRFDCEDDA

-484 IATGDDAIHA
+484 IAAGDDAIHA

-505 EISECYEGIEG
+505 EINECYEGIEG
-516 KTVDIHGGTIN
+516 KTIDINGGTIN

-538 DGSSSAEGGQ
+538 DGSVSGEGGQ
-548 APFQATEGCY
+548 APFRATEGCY
-558 IQISGGVINIDADGD
+558 VRIAGGVTSIDAKGD
-573 GVDSNGDLYVSGGEL
+573 GVDTNGTLHVSGGEL
-588 YISGPENDGNS
+588 YVSGPENDGNS

-613 VVAAGYSGMAQNFGS
+613 VATTGYSGMAQNFGS
-628 DSTQGSILVTF
+628 DSTQGSIMVTF
-639 DTALTD
+639 DTALTEA
-645 TSSMEIILTDE
+645 SEMEITLTDE
-656 SGQTLLS
+656 SGKTLLT

-669 YKCVVLSCPELAAG
+669 YNCVVLSCPELAIG

-691 DQSTEVTMDSLI
+691 EQSVEVTMDSLI
-703 YGETKGMGGTGGMGK
+703 YGETKGMGGPGGMGR
-718 PGDDMGA
+718 PDGDMEA
-725 PDGTDRPE
+725 PDGTERPE
-733 LPEGMEPPEGM
+733 LPEGMEPPEGTERPDGT
-744 EKPDGMEPPDGTERP
+744 EKPNGVEPPDGAEGLKNP
-759 EKPDGTAPSEKTD
+759 EDMGSSEKTDQKTD

>member
-16 MVGLSMTIAGCS
+16 MVGLSVTMAGCS
-28 GYQKTDADA
+28 GYQKTDTGA
-37 ETSQETDIEE
+37 ETSQETEIKE
-47 ETSKTTESKD
+47 ETSTTTESKD
-57 KSEADE
+57 QSDADE
-63 NDADADEIK
+63 NSADTDEIK
-72 EAADELLSD
+72 KAADELLSE

-87 TKTPDLTNATK
+87 TKEPDLVNAAK

-115 SDNEISIVKGGS
+115 ADGEISIVKGGT

-148 ILVLDQA
+148 VLVLDQA

-186 DAAEYSYDGEYASED
+186 DAASYSYDGEYASED

-239 VIENATLF
+239 VIENATVT

-255 TGKDNCIVKNADLT
+255 TGKDDCIVKNADLT

-294 SSLKIDSDE
+294 SGLKIDSDE

-322 TGDGG
+322 TH
-327 TVTKKAGN
+327 
-335 MAMGAPG
+335 
-342 ADRMRP
+342 
-348 DDSGNDQNG
+348 
-357 ADDSQSQSNMGDNQ
+357 
-371 KNMGGNQPDN
+371 
-381 SQNNTGDNQN
+381 NT
-391 DLGGNQPDNSGN
+391 
-403 NQNSTDTSQKNIDK
+403 I
-417 NQNNTGNDEKNTD
+417 
-430 ENENTTSDSQ
+430 SDSQ
-440 DDTSMKGIKG
+440 DDTSLKGIKG

-455 VYNGTYQFDCEDDA
+455 VYSGTYRFDCEDDA

-505 EISECYEGIEG
+505 EINECYEGIEG
-516 KTVDIHGGTIN
+516 KTIDINGGTIN
-527 ITSEDD
+527 IISEDD

-538 DGSSSAEGGQ
+538 DGSASGEGGQ

-558 IQISGGVINIDADGD
+558 VRIAGGVISIDAKGD
-573 GVDSNGDLYVSGGEL
+573 GVDTNGTLHVSGGEL
-588 YISGPENDGNS
+588 YVSGPENDGNS

-613 VVAAGYSGMAQNFGS
+613 VAAAGYSGMAQNFGS
-628 DSTQGSILVTF
+628 DSTQGSIMVTF
-639 DTALTD
+639 DTALTE
-645 TSSMEIILTDE
+645 TSEMEITLTDE
-656 SGQTLLS
+656 SGKTLLT

-669 YKCVVLSCPELAAG
+669 YNCVVLSCPELAVG

-691 DQSTEVTMDSLI
+691 EQSKEATMDSLI
-703 YGETKGMGGTGGMGK
+703 YGETKGMGGPGGMGR
-718 PGDDMGA
+718 PEGDMEA
-725 PDGTDRPE
+725 PDGTERPELPEGMEAPDGTERPE
-733 LPEGMEPPEGM
+733 LPEGMEPPEGTERPAVT
-744 EKPDGMEPPDGTERP
+744 EKPNGMEPPDGAEGLKNP
-759 EKPDGTAPSEKTD
+759 EDMGSSEKTD

>member
-16 MVGLSMTIAGCS
+16 MVGLSVTMAGCS
-28 GYQKTDADA
+28 GYQKTDTGA
-37 ETSQETDIEE
+37 ETSQDTDIKE
-47 ETSKTTESKD
+47 ETSATMESKD
-57 KSEADE
+57 QSDADE
-63 NDADADEIK
+63 NSADTDEIK
-72 EAADELLSD
+72 KAAGELLSE

-87 TKTPDLTNATK
+87 TKEPDLVNAAK

-115 SDNEISIVKGGS
+115 ADGEISIVKGGT

-148 ILVLDQA
+148 VLVLDQA

-186 DAAEYSYDGEYASED
+186 DAASYSYDGEYASED

-239 VIENATLF
+239 VIENATVT

-255 TGKDNCIVKNADLT
+255 TGKDDCIVKNADLT

-294 SSLKIDSDE
+294 SGLKLDSDE
-303 DGIQAENIL
+303 DGIQAENVL

-322 TGDGG
+322 TH
-327 TVTKKAGN
+327 
-335 MAMGAPG
+335 
-342 ADRMRP
+342 
-348 DDSGNDQNG
+348 
-357 ADDSQSQSNMGDNQ
+357 
-371 KNMGGNQPDN
+371 
-381 SQNNTGDNQN
+381 NT
-391 DLGGNQPDNSGN
+391 
-403 NQNSTDTSQKNIDK
+403 I
-417 NQNNTGNDEKNTD
+417 
-430 ENENTTSDSQ
+430 SDSQ
-440 DDTSMKGIKG
+440 DDTSLKGIKG

-455 VYNGTYQFDCEDDA
+455 VYSGTYRFDCEDDA
-469 IHSNGVVIIEDGSYE
+469 IHSKGVVIIEEGSYE

-505 EISECYEGIEG
+505 EINECYEGIEG
-516 KTVDIHGGTIN
+516 KTIDINGGTIN
-527 ITSEDD
+527 IISEDD

-538 DGSSSAEGGQ
+538 DGSASGEGGQ

-558 IQISGGVINIDADGD
+558 VRIAGGVISIDAKGD
-573 GVDSNGDLYVSGGEL
+573 GVDTNGTLHVSGGEL
-588 YISGPENDGNS
+588 YVSGPENDGNS

-613 VVAAGYSGMAQNFGS
+613 VAAAGYSGMAQNFGS
-628 DSTQGSILVTF
+628 DSTQGSIMVTF
-639 DTALTD
+639 DTALTE
-645 TSSMEIILTDE
+645 TSEMEITLTDE
-656 SGQTLLS
+656 SGKTLLT

-669 YKCVVLSCPELAAG
+669 YNCVVLSCPELAVG

-691 DQSTEVTMDSLI
+691 EQSVEVTMDSLI
-703 YGETKGMGGTGGMGK
+703 YGETKGMGGPGGMGR
-718 PGDDMGA
+718 PDGDMEA
-725 PDGTDRPE
+725 PDGTERPELSEGMEAPDGTERPE

-744 EKPDGMEPPDGTERP
+744 ERPDGTEKPNGMEPPDGAEGLKNP
-759 EKPDGTAPSEKTD
+759 EDMGSSEKTD

>member
-16 MVGLSMTIAGCS
+16 MVGLSVTMAGCS
-28 GYQKTDADA
+28 GYQKTDTGA
-37 ETSQETDIEE
+37 ETSQETEIKEE
-47 ETSKTTESKD
+47 MSTTTESKD
-57 KSEADE
+57 QY
-63 NDADADEIK
+63 DADKNSADTDEIRK
-72 EAADELLSD
+72 AADELLSE

-87 TKTPDLTNATK
+87 TKEPDLVNAAK

-115 SDNEISIVKGGS
+115 DGGEISIVKGGT

-148 ILVLDQA
+148 VLVLDQA

-186 DAAEYSYDGEYASED
+186 DAASYSYDGEYASED

-239 VIENATLF
+239 VIENATVT

-255 TGKDNCIVKNADLT
+255 TGKDDCIVKNADLT

-294 SSLKIDSDE
+294 SGLKIDSDE

-312 VMNESTCDVK
+312 VMHESTCDVK
-322 TGDGG
+322 TH
-327 TVTKKAGN
+327 
-335 MAMGAPG
+335 
-342 ADRMRP
+342 
-348 DDSGNDQNG
+348 
-357 ADDSQSQSNMGDNQ
+357 
-371 KNMGGNQPDN
+371 
-381 SQNNTGDNQN
+381 NT
-391 DLGGNQPDNSGN
+391 
-403 NQNSTDTSQKNIDK
+403 I
-417 NQNNTGNDEKNTD
+417 
-430 ENENTTSDSQ
+430 SDSQ
-440 DDTSMKGIKG
+440 DDTSLKGIKG

-455 VYNGTYQFDCEDDA
+455 VYNGTYRFDCEDDA

-484 IATGDDAIHA
+484 ITAGDDAIHA

-505 EISECYEGIEG
+505 EINECYEGIEG
-516 KTVDIHGGTIN
+516 KTIDINGGTIN

-538 DGSSSAEGGQ
+538 DGSASGEGGQ

-558 IQISGGVINIDADGD
+558 VRIAGGVISIDAKGD
-573 GVDSNGDLYVSGGEL
+573 GVDTNGTLHVSGGEL
-588 YISGPENDGNS
+588 YVSGPENDGNS

-613 VVAAGYSGMAQNFGS
+613 VAAAGYSGMAQNFGS
-628 DSTQGSILVTF
+628 DSTQGSIMVTF
-639 DTALTD
+639 DTALTE
-645 TSSMEIILTDE
+645 TSEMEITLTDE
-656 SGQTLLS
+656 SGKTLLT

-669 YKCVVLSCPELAAG
+669 YNCVVLSCPELAVG

-691 DQSTEVTMDSLI
+691 EQSKEATMDSLI
-703 YGETKGMGGTGGMGK
+703 YGETKGMGGPGGMGK
-718 PGDDMGA
+718 HGGDMEA
-725 PDGTDRPE
+725 PDGTERPELPEGMEAPEGMERPE
-733 LPEGMEPPEGM
+733 LPEGMEPPEGTERPAVT
-744 EKPDGMEPPDGTERP
+744 EKPNGMEPPDGAEGTKNSEDMGSS
-759 EKPDGTAPSEKTD
+759 EKTDQKTD

>member
-16 MVGLSMTIAGCS
+16 MVGLSVTMAGCS
-28 GYQKTDADA
+28 GYQKTDTGA
-37 ETSQETDIEE
+37 ETST
-47 ETSKTTESKD
+47 TTESKD
-57 KSEADE
+57 QSDADE
-63 NDADADEIK
+63 NSADTDEIK
-72 EAADELLSD
+72 KAADELLSE

-87 TKTPDLTNATK
+87 TKEPDLVNAAK

-106 DVSGEGVEV
+106 DVSGEGVDV
-115 SDNEISIVKGGS
+115 ADGEISIVKGGT

-148 ILVLDQA
+148 VLVLDQA

-186 DAAEYSYDGEYASED
+186 DAASYSYDGEYASED

-239 VIENATLF
+239 VIENATVT

-255 TGKDNCIVKNADLT
+255 TGKDDCIVKNADLT

-294 SSLKIDSDE
+294 SGLKIDSDE

-322 TGDGG
+322 TH
-327 TVTKKAGN
+327 
-335 MAMGAPG
+335 
-342 ADRMRP
+342 
-348 DDSGNDQNG
+348 
-357 ADDSQSQSNMGDNQ
+357 
-371 KNMGGNQPDN
+371 
-381 SQNNTGDNQN
+381 NT
-391 DLGGNQPDNSGN
+391 
-403 NQNSTDTSQKNIDK
+403 I
-417 NQNNTGNDEKNTD
+417 
-430 ENENTTSDSQ
+430 SDSQ
-440 DDTSMKGIKG
+440 DDTSLKGIKG

-455 VYNGTYQFDCEDDA
+455 VYSGTYRFDCEDDA
-469 IHSNGVVIIEDGSYE
+469 IHSNGVVIIEEGSYE

-505 EISECYEGIEG
+505 EINECYEGIEG
-516 KTVDIHGGTIN
+516 KTIDINGGTIN
-527 ITSEDD
+527 IISEDD

-538 DGSSSAEGGQ
+538 DGSASGEGGQ

-558 IQISGGVINIDADGD
+558 VRIAGGVTSIDAKGD
-573 GVDSNGDLYVSGGEL
+573 GVDTNGTLHVSGGEL
-588 YISGPENDGNS
+588 YVSGPENDGNS

-613 VVAAGYSGMAQNFGS
+613 VAAAGYSGMAQNFGS
-628 DSTQGSILVTF
+628 DSTQGSIMVTF
-639 DTALTD
+639 DTALTE
-645 TSSMEIILTDE
+645 TSEMEITLTDE
-656 SGQTLLS
+656 SGKTLLT

-669 YKCVVLSCPELAAG
+669 YNCVVLSCPELAVG

-691 DQSTEVTMDSLI
+691 EQSKEATMDSLI
-703 YGETKGMGGTGGMGK
+703 YGETKGMGGPGGMGK
-718 PGDDMGA
+718 HGGDMEA
-725 PDGTDRPE
+725 PDGTERPELPEGMEAPDGTERPE

-744 EKPDGMEPPDGTERP
+744 ERPDGTEKPNGMEPPDGAEGLKNP
-759 EKPDGTAPSEKTD
+759 EDVGSSEKTDQKTD

>member
-16 MVGLSMTIAGCS
+16 MVGLSVTMAGCS
-28 GYQKTDADA
+28 GYQKTDTGA
-37 ETSQETDIEE
+37 ETSQETDIKE
-47 ETSKTTESKD
+47 ETSTTTETKD
-57 KSEADE
+57 QSDADE
-63 NDADADEIK
+63 NSVDTDEIK
-72 EAADELLSD
+72 KAADELLSE

-87 TKTPDLTNATK
+87 TKEPDLVNATK

-115 SDNEISIVKGGS
+115 ADGEISIVKGGT

-148 ILVLDQA
+148 VLVLDQA

-186 DAAEYSYDGEYASED
+186 DAASYSYDGEYASED

-239 VIENATLF
+239 VIENATVT

-255 TGKDNCIVKNADLT
+255 TGKDDCIVKNADLT

-294 SSLKIDSDE
+294 SGLKIDSDE

-312 VMNESTCDVK
+312 VMNERTCDVK
-322 TGDGG
+322 TH
-327 TVTKKAGN
+327 
-335 MAMGAPG
+335 
-342 ADRMRP
+342 
-348 DDSGNDQNG
+348 
-357 ADDSQSQSNMGDNQ
+357 
-371 KNMGGNQPDN
+371 
-381 SQNNTGDNQN
+381 
-391 DLGGNQPDNSGN
+391 
-403 NQNSTDTSQKNIDK
+403 
-417 NQNNTGNDEKNTD
+417 
-430 ENENTTSDSQ
+430 NTTSDSQ

-455 VYNGTYQFDCEDDA
+455 VYSGTYRFDCEDDA
-469 IHSNGVVIIEDGSYE
+469 VHSNGVVIIEDGSCE
-484 IATGDDAIHA
+484 IAAGDDAIHA

-505 EISECYEGIEG
+505 EINECYEGIEG
-516 KTVDIHGGTIN
+516 KTIDINGGTIN

-538 DGSSSAEGGQ
+538 DGSSSGEGGQ

-558 IQISGGVINIDADGD
+558 VRIAGGVTSIDAKGD
-573 GVDSNGDLYVSGGEL
+573 GVDTNGTLYVSGGEL
-588 YISGPENDGNS
+588 YVSGPENDGNS

-613 VVAAGYSGMAQNFGS
+613 VAAAGYSGMAQNFGS
-628 DSTQGSILVTF
+628 DSTQGSIMVTF
-639 DTALTD
+639 DTALTEV
-645 TSSMEIILTDE
+645 SEMEITLTDE
-656 SGQTLLS
+656 SGKTLLT

-669 YKCVVLSCPELAAG
+669 YNCVVLSCPELAVG

-691 DQSTEVTMDSLI
+691 EQSKEATMDSLI
-703 YGETKGMGGTGGMGK
+703 YGETKGMGGPGGMGR
-718 PGDDMGA
+718 PDGDMEA
-725 PDGTDRPE
+725 PDGTERPE

-744 EKPDGMEPPDGTERP
+744 ERPDGTEKPNGMEPPDWAEGLKNP
-759 EKPDGTAPSEKTD
+759 EDMGSSEKTD

>member
-16 MVGLSMTIAGCS
+16 MVGLSVTMAGCS
-28 GYQKTDADA
+28 GYQKTDTGA
-37 ETSQETDIEE
+37 ETST
-47 ETSKTTESKD
+47 TTESKD
-57 KSEADE
+57 QSDTDE
-63 NDADADEIK
+63 NSADTDEIK
-72 EAADELLSD
+72 KAADELLSE

-87 TKTPDLTNATK
+87 TKEPDLVNAAK

-115 SDNEISIVKGGS
+115 ADGEISIVKGGT

-138 VVVNAPDEEV
+138 VVVNASDEEV
-148 ILVLDQA
+148 VLVLDQA

-186 DAAEYSYDGEYASED
+186 DAASYSYDGEYASED

-239 VIENATLF
+239 VIENATVT

-255 TGKDNCIVKNADLT
+255 TGKDDCIVKNADLT

-294 SSLKIDSDE
+294 SGLKLDSDE

-322 TGDGG
+322 TH
-327 TVTKKAGN
+327 
-335 MAMGAPG
+335 
-342 ADRMRP
+342 
-348 DDSGNDQNG
+348 
-357 ADDSQSQSNMGDNQ
+357 
-371 KNMGGNQPDN
+371 
-381 SQNNTGDNQN
+381 NT
-391 DLGGNQPDNSGN
+391 
-403 NQNSTDTSQKNIDK
+403 I
-417 NQNNTGNDEKNTD
+417 
-430 ENENTTSDSQ
+430 SDSQ
-440 DDTSMKGIKG
+440 DDTSLKGIKG

-455 VYNGTYQFDCEDDA
+455 VYSGTYRFDCEDDA

-484 IATGDDAIHA
+484 IAAGDDAIHA
-494 DDAVVVEDGNI
+494 DNAVVVEDGNI
-505 EISECYEGIEG
+505 EINECYEGIEG
-516 KTVDIHGGTIN
+516 KTIDINGGTIN
-527 ITSEDD
+527 IISEDD

-538 DGSSSAEGGQ
+538 DGSASGEGGQ

-558 IQISGGVINIDADGD
+558 VRIAGGVTSIDAKGD
-573 GVDSNGDLYVSGGEL
+573 GVDTNGTLHVSGGEL
-588 YISGPENDGNS
+588 YVSGPENDGNS

-613 VVAAGYSGMAQNFGS
+613 VAAAGYSGMAQNFGS
-628 DSTQGSILVTF
+628 DSTQGSIMVTF
-639 DTALTD
+639 DTALTE
-645 TSSMEIILTDE
+645 TSEMEITLTDE
-656 SGQTLLS
+656 SGKTLLT

-669 YKCVVLSCPELAAG
+669 YNCVVLSCPELAVG

-691 DQSTEVTMDSLI
+691 EQSKEATMDSLI
-703 YGETKGMGGTGGMGK
+703 YGETKGMGGPGGMGR
-718 PGDDMGA
+718 PEGDMEA
-725 PDGTDRPE
+725 PDGTERPE

-744 EKPDGMEPPDGTERP
+744 ERPELPEGMEPPEGTERPAVTEKPNGMEPPDGAEGTKNSEDMGSS
-759 EKPDGTAPSEKTD
+759 EKTDQKTD

>member
-16 MVGLSMTIAGCS
+16 MVGLSVTMAGCS
-28 GYQKTDADA
+28 GYQKTDTSA
-37 ETSQETDIEE
+37 ETSQETDIKE
-47 ETSKTTESKD
+47 ETSTTTESKD
-57 KSEADE
+57 QSDADE
-63 NDADADEIK
+63 NSADTDEIK
-72 EAADELLSD
+72 KAADELLSE

-87 TKTPDLTNATK
+87 TKEPDLVNATK

-106 DVSGEGVEV
+106 DVSGEGVKV
-115 SDNEISIVKGGS
+115 ADGEISIVKGGT

-148 ILVLDQA
+148 VLVLDQA

-167 YKSEETTVYLAE
+167 YESEETTIYLAE

-186 DAAEYSYDGEYASED
+186 DAASYSYDGEYASED

-239 VIENATLF
+239 VIENATVT

-255 TGKDNCIVKNADLT
+255 TGKDDCIVKNADLT
-269 ITSTKDALRSTND
+269 ITSTKDALRSSND
-282 SDEEKGNIVVTG
+282 SEEDKGNLVVTG
-294 SSLKIDSDE
+294 SGLKIDSDE

-322 TGDGG
+322 TH
-327 TVTKKAGN
+327 
-335 MAMGAPG
+335 
-342 ADRMRP
+342 
-348 DDSGNDQNG
+348 
-357 ADDSQSQSNMGDNQ
+357 
-371 KNMGGNQPDN
+371 
-381 SQNNTGDNQN
+381 NN
-391 DLGGNQPDNSGN
+391 
-403 NQNSTDTSQKNIDK
+403 I
-417 NQNNTGNDEKNTD
+417 
-430 ENENTTSDSQ
+430 SDSQ
-440 DDTSMKGIKG
+440 DDTSLKGIKG

-455 VYNGTYQFDCEDDA
+455 VYNGTYRFDCEDDA

-484 IATGDDAIHA
+484 ITAGDDAIHA

-505 EISECYEGIEG
+505 EINECYEGIEG
-516 KTVDIHGGTIN
+516 KTIDINGGTIN
-527 ITSEDD
+527 IISEDD

-538 DGSSSAEGGQ
+538 DGSSSGEGGQ

-558 IQISGGVINIDADGD
+558 VRITGGVTSIDAKGD
-573 GVDSNGDLYVSGGEL
+573 GVDANGTLHVSGGEL
-588 YISGPENDGNS
+588 YVSGPENDGNS

-613 VVAAGYSGMAQNFGS
+613 VAAAGYSGMAQNFGS
-628 DSTQGSILVTF
+628 DSTQGSIMVTF
-639 DTALTD
+639 DTALTEA
-645 TSSMEIILTDE
+645 SEMEITLTDE
-656 SGQTLLS
+656 SGKTLLT

-669 YKCVVLSCPELAAG
+669 YNCVVLSCPELAVG

-691 DQSTEVTMDSLI
+691 EQSKEATMDSLI
-703 YGETKGMGGTGGMGK
+703 YGETKGMGGPGGMGR
-718 PGDDMGA
+718 PDGDMEAPDGTERPELPEGMEA

-744 EKPDGMEPPDGTERP
+744 ERPDGTEKPNGMEPPDGAEGP
-759 EKPDGTAPSEKTD
+759 ENPEDMGSSEKTDQKTD

>member
-16 MVGLSMTIAGCS
+16 MVGLSVTMAGCS
-28 GYQKTDADA
+28 GYQKTDTGA
-37 ETSQETDIEE
+37 ETST
-47 ETSKTTESKD
+47 TTESKD
-57 KSEADE
+57 QSDADE
-63 NDADADEIK
+63 NSADTDEIK
-72 EAADELLSD
+72 KAADELLSE

-87 TKTPDLTNATK
+87 TKEPDPVNAAK

-115 SDNEISIVKGGS
+115 ADGEISIVKGGT

-148 ILVLDQA
+148 VLVLDQA

-186 DAAEYSYDGEYASED
+186 DAASYSYDGEYASED

-239 VIENATLF
+239 VIENATVT

-255 TGKDNCIVKNADLT
+255 TGKDDCIVKNADLT

-294 SSLKIDSDE
+294 SGLKIDSDE

-322 TGDGG
+322 TH
-327 TVTKKAGN
+327 
-335 MAMGAPG
+335 
-342 ADRMRP
+342 
-348 DDSGNDQNG
+348 
-357 ADDSQSQSNMGDNQ
+357 
-371 KNMGGNQPDN
+371 
-381 SQNNTGDNQN
+381 NT
-391 DLGGNQPDNSGN
+391 
-403 NQNSTDTSQKNIDK
+403 I
-417 NQNNTGNDEKNTD
+417 
-430 ENENTTSDSQ
+430 SDSQ
-440 DDTSMKGIKG
+440 DDTGLKGIKG

-455 VYNGTYQFDCEDDA
+455 VYNGTYRFDCEDDA

-484 IATGDDAIHA
+484 ITAGDDAIHA

-505 EISECYEGIEG
+505 EINECYEGIEG
-516 KTVDIHGGTIN
+516 KTIDINGGTIN
-527 ITSEDD
+527 IISEDD

-538 DGSSSAEGGQ
+538 DGSSFGEGGQ

-558 IQISGGVINIDADGD
+558 VRIAGGVISIDAKGD
-573 GVDSNGDLYVSGGEL
+573 GVDTNGTLYVSGGEL
-588 YISGPENDGNS
+588 YVSGPENDGNS

-613 VVAAGYSGMAQNFGS
+613 VAATGYSGMAQNFGS
-628 DSTQGSILVTF
+628 DSTQGSIMVTF
-639 DTALTD
+639 DTVLTE
-645 TSSMEIILTDE
+645 SSEMEITLTDE
-656 SGQTLLS
+656 SGKTLLT

-669 YKCVVLSCPELAAG
+669 YNCVVLSCPELAAG

-691 DQSTEVTMDSLI
+691 EQSVEVTMDSLI
-703 YGETKGMGGTGGMGK
+703 YGETKGMGGPGGMGR
-718 PGDDMGA
+718 PDGDMEA
-725 PDGTDRPE
+725 PDGTERPELPEGMEAPDGTERPE

-744 EKPDGMEPPDGTERP
+744 ERPDGTEKP
-759 EKPDGTAPSEKTD
+759 NGMESPDGAEGPKNPEDMGSSEKTD

>member
-16 MVGLSMTIAGCS
+16 MVGLSVTMAGCS
-28 GYQKTDADA
+28 GYQKTDTGA
-37 ETSQETDIEE
+37 ETST
-47 ETSKTTESKD
+47 TTESKD
-57 KSEADE
+57 QY
-63 NDADADEIK
+63 DADKNSADTDEIRK
-72 EAADELLSD
+72 AADELLSE

-87 TKTPDLTNATK
+87 TKEPDLVNATK

-115 SDNEISIVKGGS
+115 AEGEISIVKGGT

-148 ILVLDQA
+148 VLVLDQA

-186 DAAEYSYDGEYASED
+186 DAASYSYDGEYASED

-239 VIENATLF
+239 VIENATVT

-255 TGKDNCIVKNADLT
+255 TGKDDCIVKNADLT

-294 SSLKIDSDE
+294 SGLKIDSDE

-322 TGDGG
+322 TH
-327 TVTKKAGN
+327 
-335 MAMGAPG
+335 
-342 ADRMRP
+342 
-348 DDSGNDQNG
+348 
-357 ADDSQSQSNMGDNQ
+357 
-371 KNMGGNQPDN
+371 
-381 SQNNTGDNQN
+381 NT
-391 DLGGNQPDNSGN
+391 
-403 NQNSTDTSQKNIDK
+403 I
-417 NQNNTGNDEKNTD
+417 
-430 ENENTTSDSQ
+430 SDSQ
-440 DDTSMKGIKG
+440 DDTSLKGIKG

-455 VYNGTYQFDCEDDA
+455 VYNGIYRFDCEDDA
-469 IHSNGVVIIEDGSYE
+469 VHSNGVVIIEDGSYE
-484 IATGDDAIHA
+484 IAAGDDAIHA

-505 EISECYEGIEG
+505 EINECYEGIEG
-516 KTVDIHGGTIN
+516 KTIDINGGTIN
-527 ITSEDD
+527 IISEDD

-538 DGSSSAEGGQ
+538 DGSSSGEGDQ
-548 APFQATEGCY
+548 APFQAAEGCY
-558 IQISGGVINIDADGD
+558 VRIAGGVTSIDAKGD
-573 GVDSNGDLYVSGGEL
+573 GVDTNGTLHVSGGEL
-588 YISGPENDGNS
+588 YVSGPENDGNS

-613 VVAAGYSGMAQNFGS
+613 VAAAGYSGMAQNFGS
-628 DSTQGSILVTF
+628 NSTQGSIMVIF
-639 DTALTD
+639 DTALTEA
-645 TSSMEIILTDE
+645 SEMEITLTDE
-656 SGQTLLS
+656 SGKTLLT

-669 YKCVVLSCPELAAG
+669 YNCVVLSCPELAVG

-691 DQSTEVTMDSLI
+691 EQSVEVTMDSLI
-703 YGETKGMGGTGGMGK
+703 YGETKGMGGPGGMGR
-718 PGDDMGA
+718 PDGDMEA
-725 PDGTDRPE
+725 PDGTERPE
-733 LPEGMEPPEGM
+733 LPEGMEPPEGTERPDGT
-744 EKPDGMEPPDGTERP
+744 EKPNGVEPPDGAEGLKNP
-759 EKPDGTAPSEKTD
+759 EDMGSSEKTDQKTD

>member
-16 MVGLSMTIAGCS
+16 MVGLSVTMAGCS
-28 GYQKTDADA
+28 GYQKTDTGA
-37 ETSQETDIEE
+37 ETST
-47 ETSKTTESKD
+47 TTETKD
-57 KSEADE
+57 QSDADE
-63 NDADADEIK
+63 NSADTDEIK
-72 EAADELLSD
+72 KAADELLSE

-87 TKTPDLTNATK
+87 TKEPDPVNATK

-106 DVSGEGVEV
+106 DVSGEGVDV
-115 SDNEISIVKGGS
+115 ADGEISIVKGGT

-148 ILVLDQA
+148 VLVLDQA

-186 DAAEYSYDGEYASED
+186 DAASYSYDGEYASED

-239 VIENATLF
+239 VIENATVT

-255 TGKDNCIVKNADLT
+255 TGKDDCIVKNADLT

-294 SSLKIDSDE
+294 SGLKIDSDE

-322 TGDGG
+322 TH
-327 TVTKKAGN
+327 
-335 MAMGAPG
+335 
-342 ADRMRP
+342 
-348 DDSGNDQNG
+348 
-357 ADDSQSQSNMGDNQ
+357 
-371 KNMGGNQPDN
+371 
-381 SQNNTGDNQN
+381 NT
-391 DLGGNQPDNSGN
+391 
-403 NQNSTDTSQKNIDK
+403 I
-417 NQNNTGNDEKNTD
+417 
-430 ENENTTSDSQ
+430 SDSQ
-440 DDTSMKGIKG
+440 DDTSLKGIKG

-455 VYNGTYQFDCEDDA
+455 VYNGTYRFDCEDDA

-484 IATGDDAIHA
+484 ITAGDDAIHA

-505 EISECYEGIEG
+505 EINECYEGIEG
-516 KTVDIHGGTIN
+516 KTIDINGGTIN
-527 ITSEDD
+527 IISEDD

-538 DGSSSAEGGQ
+538 DGSASGEGGQ

-558 IQISGGVINIDADGD
+558 VRIAGGVTSIDAKGD
-573 GVDSNGDLYVSGGEL
+573 GVDTNGTLHVSGGEL
-588 YISGPENDGNS
+588 YVSGPENDGNS

-613 VVAAGYSGMAQNFGS
+613 VAAAGYSGMAQNFGS
-628 DSTQGSILVTF
+628 NSTQGSIMVTF
-639 DTALTD
+639 DTALTEA
-645 TSSMEIILTDE
+645 SEMEITLTDE
-656 SGQTLLS
+656 SGKTLLT

-669 YKCVVLSCPELAAG
+669 YNCVVLSCPELAVG

-691 DQSTEVTMDSLI
+691 EQSKEATMDSLI
-703 YGETKGMGGTGGMGK
+703 YGETKGMGGPGGMGR
-718 PGDDMGA
+718 PDGDMEVPDGTERPELPEDMEA

-744 EKPDGMEPPDGTERP
+744 ERPDGTEKPNGMEPPDGAEGP
-759 EKPDGTAPSEKTD
+759 ENPEDMGSSEKTDQKTD